1 MTTLDAKKNGRF
13 IKRND
18 PLAKV
23 LTITDFSLADICDTP
38 ITFHDN
44 ASANIVHERLH
55 LKEDLAE
62 TVRLSHEIEQVF
74 HSAEERMIIRPLD
87 FTEEWARLRKRQSS
101 RTQRNDDDE
110 EFEMETL
117 RDNKAAVDVAEEKA
131 APSPEEFAPGGLMD
145 LPGKAPAPQ
154 KAAAEPIAPAPAP
167 IQPPAPQ
174 PVVQQAPPIEEEPEF
189 EEEAEAETEAPLDDF
204 VPYASQNTQGSAQV
218 SALERYPTEEELE
231 AIRAAAR
238 EEGFREGYQNG
249 EERATIEARSKVQVI
264 LEEVSNI
271 VTNLEGMQSAIL
283 KSAQENF
290 QAITQNLIESVL
302 HREFHLNPDSFGM
315 VIERAIDEALSE
327 DEFKIFVN
335 SKVARELKG
344 WSNQSLLARIRSD
357 DSLPEYDFRIEG
369 QHGAIDASIKKIIS
383 DLLDQADLS
392 LFESKDKVS

>member
-18 PLAKV
+18 PLAKK

-101 RTQRNDDDE
+101 RTQRSDDDE
-110 EFEMETL
+110 EFEMETS
-117 RDNKAAVDVAEEKA
+117 RDNKAAVDAAEEEVS
-131 APSPEEFAPGGLMD
+131 PTPEEFAPGGLMD
-145 LPGKAPAPQ
+145 LPGKTPAPQ
-154 KAAAEPIAPAPAP
+154 KATQAEPAAPAP
-167 IQPPAPQ
+167 IQPPTPQ
-174 PVVQQAPPIEEEPEF
+174 PVIQQAPPIEEEPEF
-189 EEEAEAETEAPLDDF
+189 EEEAEAEAPLDDF
-204 VPYASQNTQGSAQV
+204 VPYASQNTPGSVQV
-218 SALERYPTEEELE
+218 SALERYPTEDELE

-271 VTNLEGMQSAIL
+271 VTNLEGMQSSIL

-290 QAITQNLIESVL
+290 QVITQNLIESML
-302 HREFHLNPDSFGM
+302 HREFHLNPNSFGM

-392 LFESKDKVS
+392 LFESQDKVS